1 MRMENTLAVAPERIN
16 RIIEILSLIS
26 VGQFDEA
33 QTTIQIEHQD
43 EFAMLE
49 ETLNVFNRELV
60 QARTTTER
68 YTKQLEASRAEL
80 QEKLATIERQRL
92 AIQDLSTPVIE
103 LWDDIVTLPV
113 VGIVDTQR
121 SVEMTEK
128 LLRRIVESRARC
140 VIIDITGVDVVDT
153 MTANHFIKMINSAR
167 LLGAYCVVTG
177 ISPNIAQT
185 LTQIGVDLQQIPT
198 LRSLKEGLKDCFEYL
213 RSRRLG
219 MHRAANPQSPITGGM
234 PGPSGSGHP

>member
-1 MRMENTLAVAPERIN
+1 MRVENTAALDQDRIN
-16 RIIEILSLIS
+16 RIIEVLSLIS
-26 VGQFDEA
+26 VGHYDEA
-33 QTTIQIEHQD
+33 TTTID
-43 EFAMLE
+43 VRNTDDLAMLE
-49 ETLNVFNRELV
+49 QTLNIFTRELAAAR
-60 QARTTTER
+60 QANAD
-68 YTKQLEASRAEL
+68 YTRKLEASQKEL
-80 QEKLATIERQRL
+80 EDKLGTIERQRL

-153 MTANHFIKMINSAR
+153 MTANHFIKMVNSAR

-185 LTQIGVDLQQIPT
+185 MTQIGVDLQSIPT

-213 RSRRLG
+213 RNRR
-219 MHRAANPQSPITGGM
+219 HTAHQAPPSPQAPAAGGTR
-234 PGPSGSGHP
+234 

>member
-1 MRMENTLAVAPERIN
+1 MENTPPVDQDRIN
-16 RIIEILSLIS
+16 RIIQVLSLIS
-26 VGQFDEA
+26 VGHHDSA
-33 QTTIQIEHQD
+33 TTTIDVTQTD
-43 EFAMLE
+43 DLAMLE
-49 ETLNVFNRELV
+49 ETLNIFTRELAS
-60 QARTTTER
+60 ARAANQQ
-68 YTKQLEASRAEL
+68 YVKQLEVSQKEL
-80 QEKLATIERQRL
+80 EEKLGTIERQRL

-113 VGIVDTQR
+113 VGVVDTQR

-153 MTANHFIKMINSAR
+153 MTANHFIKMVNSAR

-185 LTQIGVDLQQIPT
+185 MTQIGVDLQSIPT

-213 RSRRLG
+213 RSRR
-219 MHRAANPQSPITGGM
+219 HTSQQIPVHAT
-234 PGPSGSGHP
+234 PGATK

>member
-1 MRMENTLAVAPERIN
+1 VKNQLSVSSERIERLIN
-16 RIIEILSLIS
+16 VLSLLS
-26 VGQFDEA
+26 VGQFDPNTNSIALE
-33 QTTIQIEHQD
+33 TED

-49 ETLNVFNRELV
+49 GTLNVFTKELSEAQAKNREYMKTV
-60 QARTTTER
+60 ESA
-68 YTKQLEASRAEL
+68 RAEL
-80 QEKLATIERQRL
+80 EEKLATIEQQRL
-92 AIQDLSTPVIE
+92 AIADLSTPVIE

-113 VGIVDTQR
+113 VGMVDTQR

-128 LLRRIVESRARC
+128 LLRRIVESRAKC

-185 LTQIGVDLQQIPT
+185 LTQIGVSLDGVPT
-198 LRSLKEGLKDCFEYL
+198 LRSLKEGLKDCFTYL
-213 RSRRLG
+213 RNRK
-219 MHRAANPQSPITGGM
+219 AARGQ
-234 PGPSGSGHP
+234 SGSNNSSTP